1 MTSNRNRLNDISQ
14 ENLKT
19 IAYLSLNGISSSF
32 SEKQDI
38 KTKVNGKLKLIKTV
52 HNVLSLK
59 PRNTNN
65 YGLRLENVDIYDT
78 NVNLKD
84 LIKES
89 TDIYND
95 SDKLSIPYID
105 DKLKYLY
112 MLKYLM
118 RVDYKMYSIQY
129 QQWPKPSE
137 NETKYIELL
146 TSAIKKQELLDGQN
160 YLTSP
165 LINDFILSERTK
177 YKRYIYQ
184 LRRINTLM
192 KDL

>member
-19 IAYLSLNGISSSF
+19 IAYLSLNGISTSF

-38 KTKVNGKLKLIKTV
+38 KTKVNGELKLIKTV

-59 PRNTNN
+59 SMNAN
-65 YGLRLENVDIYDT
+65 GLRLENVDIYDT

-84 LIKES
+84 IIKER
-89 TDIYND
+89 TDRYNG
-95 SDKLSIPYID
+95 SDKLSIACID
-105 DKLKYLY
+105 DKLKYSY

-118 RVDYKMYSIQY
+118 RVNYTSYSVQY
-129 QQWPKPSE
+129 QQWPKPIE

-146 TSAIKKQELLDGQN
+146 TSAVKQQELLDNQN

-165 LINDFILSERTK
+165 LISDIILSERTK
-177 YKRYIYQ
+177 YKRYIYKM
-184 LRRINTLM
+184 RRINSLM

>member
-19 IAYLSLNGISSSF
+19 IAYLSLNGISTSF

-59 PRNTNN
+59 SMNAN
-65 YGLRLENVDIYDT
+65 GLRLENVDIYDT
-78 NVNLKD
+78 NVNLKEI
-84 LIKES
+84 IKER
-89 TDIYND
+89 TDRYSG
-95 SDKLSIPYID
+95 SDKLSIAYID
-105 DKLKYLY
+105 NKLKYSY
-112 MLKYLM
+112 MLNYLM
-118 RVDYKMYSIQY
+118 RVDYTLYSSQY
-129 QQWPKPSE
+129 QRWPKPIE
-137 NETKYIELL
+137 NENKYIELL
-146 TSAIKKQELLDGQN
+146 TSAVKQQELLDGQN

-165 LINDFILSERTK
+165 LISDFILSERTK
-177 YKRYIYQ
+177 YKRYIYKV
-184 LRRINTLM
+184 RRINALM

>member
-19 IAYLSLNGISSSF
+19 IAYLSLNGISTSF

-59 PRNTNN
+59 SMNAN
-65 YGLRLENVDIYDT
+65 GLRLENVDIYDT
-78 NVNLKD
+78 NVNLKEI
-84 LIKES
+84 IKER
-89 TDIYND
+89 TDRYSG
-95 SDKLSIPYID
+95 SDKLSIAYID
-105 DKLKYLY
+105 NKLKYSY
-112 MLKYLM
+112 MLNYLM
-118 RVDYKMYSIQY
+118 RVDYTLYSSQY
-129 QQWPKPSE
+129 QRWPKPIE
-137 NETKYIELL
+137 NENKYIELL
-146 TSAIKKQELLDGQN
+146 TSAVKQQELLDGQN

-165 LINDFILSERTK
+165 LISDFILSERTK
-177 YKRYIYQ
+177 YKRYIYKM
-184 LRRINTLM
+184 RRINALM

>member
-38 KTKVNGKLKLIKTV
+38 KTNVNGKLKIIKTV

-59 PRNTNN
+59 STND

-78 NVNLKD
+78 NVNLKE
-84 LIKES
+84 LIKER
-89 TDIYND
+89 TDRYND
-95 SDKLSIPYID
+95 SDKLSIAYID
-105 DKLKYLY
+105 DKLKYSY

-118 RVDYKMYSIQY
+118 RVDYKLYSVQY
-129 QQWPKPSE
+129 QRWPRPIE
-137 NETKYIELL
+137 NKNKYIELL
-146 TSAIKKQELLDGQN
+146 TSAVTQQELLDGQN

-165 LINDFILSERTK
+165 LISDFILSERTK
-177 YKRYIYQ
+177 YKRYIYKM
-184 LRRINTLM
+184 RRINTLM

>member
-19 IAYLSLNGISSSF
+19 IAYLSLNGISTSF

>member
-19 IAYLSLNGISSSF
+19 IAYLSLNGFSTSF

-38 KTKVNGKLKLIKTV
+38 KTKVNGKLKIVKTV
-52 HNVLSLK
+52 HNVLSIWK
-59 PRNTNN
+59 NN
-65 YGLRLENVDIYDT
+65 NLEIRIENVDIYGT
-78 NVNLKD
+78 NVNLKE
-84 LIKES
+84 IIEER
-89 TDIYND
+89 TNGYNE
-95 SDKLSIPYID
+95 SDKLSITYID
-105 DKLKYLY
+105 NKLKYSY

-118 RVDYKMYSIQY
+118 RVDHFKYSAMYAK
-129 QQWPKPSE
+129 WPKPSE

-146 TSAIKKQELLDGQN
+146 TSAIKQQELLDGQN
-160 YLTSP
+160 YSTSP
-165 LINDFILSERTK
+165 LISDFILSERTK

-184 LRRINTLM
+184 LRKINTLM

>member
-19 IAYLSLNGISSSF
+19 IAYLSLNGLSTSF

-38 KTKVNGKLKLIKTV
+38 KTKVNGKLKIVKTV
-52 HNVLSLK
+52 HNVLSIWK
-59 PRNTNN
+59 NN
-65 YGLRLENVDIYDT
+65 NLEIRIENVDIYGT
-78 NVNLKD
+78 NVNLKE
-84 LIKES
+84 IIEER
-89 TDIYND
+89 TNGYNE
-95 SDKLSIPYID
+95 SDKLSITYID
-105 DKLKYLY
+105 NKLKYSY

-118 RVDYKMYSIQY
+118 RVDHFKYSAMYAK
-129 QQWPKPSE
+129 WPKPSE

-146 TSAIKKQELLDGQN
+146 TSAIKQQELLDGQN
-160 YLTSP
+160 YSTSP
-165 LINDFILSERTK
+165 LISDFILSERTK

-184 LRRINTLM
+184 LRKINTLM

>member
-38 KTKVNGKLKLIKTV
+38 KTKVNGKLKIIKTV

-59 PRNTNN
+59 STNYN
-65 YGLRLENVDIYDT
+65 GLRFENVDIYDT
-78 NVNLKD
+78 NVNLKE
-84 LIKES
+84 LIKER
-89 TDIYND
+89 TDRYND
-95 SDKLSIPYID
+95 SDKLSIAYID
-105 DKLKYLY
+105 DKLKYSY
-112 MLKYLM
+112 MLTYLM
-118 RVDYKMYSIQY
+118 RVDYKLYSVQY
-129 QQWPKPSE
+129 QRWPRPIE
-137 NETKYIELL
+137 NENKYIELL
-146 TSAIKKQELLDGQN
+146 TSAVTQQELLDGQN

-165 LINDFILSERTK
+165 LISDFILSERTK
-177 YKRYIYQ
+177 YKRYIYKM
-184 LRRINTLM
+184 RRINTLM